1 MIQLRGGIMRSSDRG
16 QSAPNYNSACV
27 VMFGVNILWLFVVIW
42 ALWGL
47 LAVALSGWA
56 VNAMIDRIA
65 ARRG

>member
-16 QSAPNYNSACV
+16 QPAPNYTSACV
-27 VMFGVNILWLFVVIW
+27 VMFGVNILWAFVVSW

>member
-1 MIQLRGGIMRSSDRG
+1 MRSSDRR
-16 QSAPNYNSACV
+16 QPAPNYTSACV

-47 LAVALSGWA
+47 FAVVLSGWA

>member
-1 MIQLRGGIMRSSDRG
+1 MRPADRG
-16 QSAPNYNSACV
+16 QPAPNYTSACV